1 MARSGRSGEQE
12 WDSVQHGESRGG
24 TTVNERKSFTG
35 CQAESVRSKQEKR
48 NTTVNER
55 KSFTGWPV
63 AGDQVQAGV
72 G

>member
-35 CQAESVRSKQEKR
+35 WQEEAVMSKQEK
-48 NTTVNER
+48 
-55 KSFTGWPV
+55 KSTKP
-63 AGDQVQAGV
+63 Q
-72 G
+72 